1 MEMNDQIEEIK
12 TEDNNTKSVSIEIND
27 EKYKE
32 NSNKNDLSLYNTT
45 NTTNQILD
53 KDYLIEIKKIPILNI
68 KYFKFGKTIFFY
80 FSCCLKEKKYLLSE
94 IQTPP
99 FTLGPECK
107 SI

>member
-1 MEMNDQIEEIK
+1 MEMNEQIEETK
-12 TEDNNTKSVSIEIND
+12 TEEDNNIKSVSIEINE

-32 NSNKNDLSLYNTT
+32 NYNKNDLSQYNST
-45 NTTNQILD
+45 NNILD
-53 KDYLIEIKKIPILNI
+53 QDYLIEIKKIPILNI

-80 FSCCLKEKKYLLSE
+80 FFCCLKENKYLLSE

-99 FTLGPECK
+99 FSLGPECK

>member
-1 MEMNDQIEEIK
+1 MEMNDQIEETK
-12 TEDNNTKSVSIEIND
+12 TEEDNNTKSVTIEINE

-32 NSNKNDLSLYNTT
+32 NNNKNDLSLYNST
-45 NTTNQILD
+45 NNILD
-53 KDYLIEIKKIPILNI
+53 EDYLIEIKKIPILNI

-80 FSCCLKEKKYLLSE
+80 FFCCLKENKYLLSE

-99 FTLGPECK
+99 FSLGPECK

>member
-1 MEMNDQIEEIK
+1 MEMNQIEELK

-32 NSNKNDLSLYNTT
+32 TSNRNDLSLYSST
-45 NTTNQILD
+45 NKILD
-53 KDYLIEIKKIPILNI
+53 KDYLIEIKKTPILNI

-80 FSCCLKEKKYLLSE
+80 FSCNLKENKYLLSE

-99 FTLGPECK
+99 FSLGPECK
-107 SI
+107 SIQNI

>member
-1 MEMNDQIEEIK
+1 MNDQIEETK
-12 TEDNNTKSVSIEIND
+12 TEEDNNTKSVTIEINE

-32 NSNKNDLSLYNTT
+32 NNNKNDLSLYNST
-45 NTTNQILD
+45 NNILD
-53 KDYLIEIKKIPILNI
+53 EDYLIEIKKIPILNI

-80 FSCCLKEKKYLLSE
+80 FFCCLKENKYLLSE

-99 FTLGPECK
+99 FSLGPECK